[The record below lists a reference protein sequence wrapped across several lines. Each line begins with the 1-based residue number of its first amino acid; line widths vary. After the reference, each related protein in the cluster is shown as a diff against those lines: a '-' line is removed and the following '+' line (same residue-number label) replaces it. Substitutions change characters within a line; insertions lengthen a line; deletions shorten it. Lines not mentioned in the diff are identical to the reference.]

1 MWKKKKYGYGYVTS
15 KKIIYTCP
23 LTARSED
30 NIDYTGHETSGNST
44 ALMTG
49 GDMSSGLDNIKWD
62 NSGGIRGDFPGLDS
76 LKGKGLE

>member
-1 MWKKKKYGYGYVTS
+1 M
-15 KKIIYTCP
+15 
-23 LTARSED
+23 TAQSED
-30 NIDYTGHETSGNST
+30 NIDYTGHESSGNST

-49 GDMSSGLDNIKWD
+49 GDLSSGLDNFQRD